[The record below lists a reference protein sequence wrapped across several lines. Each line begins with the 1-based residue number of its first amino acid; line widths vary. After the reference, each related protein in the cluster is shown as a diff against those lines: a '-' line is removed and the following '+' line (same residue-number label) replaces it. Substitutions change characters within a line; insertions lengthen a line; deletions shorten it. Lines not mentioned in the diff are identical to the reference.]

1 MARAEREPVI
11 DGKLDPSFQTDAIA
25 ASLGGEYFRQDKMT
39 VLAGKLPAL
48 DSRDEIAVTEPM
60 ARAFG
65 LHPGSHM
72 TWQFYRGQFGP
83 DGLPTSAAPVAA
95 QRTTFVVTAI
105 TAAPP
110 ALGDQFDDIDGAILP
125 PAATPTYLNG
135 EWGFG
140 WVAMRLPGGAA
151 GLAIQRQLAAL
162 ELKLAERYHFPIYFD
177 IRVLAIVQH
186 EAQQAIEPEADALAV
201 LGGLIA
207 LATLVLVGQGLTQMV
222 SRSAADG
229 TILRAM
235 GATRGQTALAL
246 AGPGCAAIAG
256 SAVLSVAGAMA
267 LSPLAPVGPVRAY
280 DPQTGVRADWLVL
293 GAGTLALLLLLGG
306 TLTCCPGGGRAG
318 I

>member
-1 MARAEREPVI
+1 
-11 DGKLDPSFQTDAIA
+11 
-25 ASLGGEYFRQDKMT
+25 
-39 VLAGKLPAL
+39 
-48 DSRDEIAVTEPM
+48 M

-65 LHPGSHM
+65 LRPGSHM
-72 TWQFYRGQFGP
+72 TWQFYRGKFGP

-110 ALGDQFDDIDGAILP
+110 ALGDRFDDIDGAILP
-125 PAATPTYLNG
+125 PAATPAYLNG

-140 WVAMRLPGGAA
+140 WVVMRLPGGAA
-151 GLAIQRQLAAL
+151 GLPAIQRQLAAL
-162 ELKLAERYHFPIYFD
+162 ERKLSDQHHFPIYFD

-235 GATRGQTALAL
+235 GATRGETALSL
-246 AGPGCAAIAG
+246 AGPGCAARQAAASI
-256 SAVLSVAGAMA
+256 LRHE
-267 LSPLAPVGPVRAY
+267 P
-280 DPQTGVRADWLVL
+280 D
-293 GAGTLALLLLLGG
+293 GT
-306 TLTCCPGGGRAG
+306 PGGMYTLPPSPPRRS
-318 I
+318 